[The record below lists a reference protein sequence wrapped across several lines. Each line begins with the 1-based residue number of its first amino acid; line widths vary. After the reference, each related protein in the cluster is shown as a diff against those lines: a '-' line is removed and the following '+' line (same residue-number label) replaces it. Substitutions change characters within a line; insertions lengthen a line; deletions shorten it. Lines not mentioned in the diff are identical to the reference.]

1 MTKYTIFPKLVKVLE
16 VYDDWQWSRKI
27 KRVIGRR
34 LIIGTYYVAEHDK
47 TIGLD
52 MTSPKPIASFLKAN
66 SPMIATSQRP
76 PNPATSPIAERMR
89 AVCQLKV
96 KCSVGIRTLRM
107 TPAMMPPIV
116 TRSGRM

>member
-52 MTSPKPIASFLKAN
+52 KGDAFI
-66 SPMIATSQRP
+66 
-76 PNPATSPIAERMR
+76 
-89 AVCQLKV
+89 
-96 KCSVGIRTLRM
+96 
-107 TPAMMPPIV
+107 IV
-116 TRSGRM
+116 EKWDKYGK